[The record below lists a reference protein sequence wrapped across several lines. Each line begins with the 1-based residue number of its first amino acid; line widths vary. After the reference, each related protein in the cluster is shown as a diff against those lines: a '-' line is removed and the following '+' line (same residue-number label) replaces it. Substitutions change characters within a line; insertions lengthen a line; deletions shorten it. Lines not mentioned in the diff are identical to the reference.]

1 MKERLYKTLPRP
13 RMNRADI
20 AEIYERLRR
29 DNPEPETELEYDTPF
44 QLVVAVAL
52 SAQAT
57 DVGVNKA
64 TRRLFPEAP
73 TPQAMV
79 DLGEERVREHI
90 KTIGL
95 FRNKAKNVIALSRM
109 ILDEFGGQVPETR
122 DELVRL
128 PGVGRKTANVVLNEA
143 FGQPT
148 MAVDTHIFRVANRT
162 GMAPGK
168 DPTIVELN
176 LLRVTPDVY
185 LGGGHHWILLH
196 GRYVCVART
205 PKCYACVISDLC
217 RFAKKTPP
225 PK

>member
-20 AEIYERLRR
+20 AEIYQRLR
-29 DNPEPETELEYDTPF
+29 DQNPDPVTELEYDTPY

-64 TRRLFPEAP
+64 TRRLFPAAP

-79 DLGEERVREHI
+79 DLGETAVREHI

-95 FRNKAKNVIALSRM
+95 YRNKAKNVVALSRM
-109 ILDEFGGQVPETR
+109 ILDEFGGEVPQER
-122 DELVRL
+122 EQLIRL

-205 PKCYACVISDLC
+205 PKCYDCVISDLC